1 MRARVA
7 SARPRRRVGRAPR
20 RAPGRRAASVAAV
33 ATCLAALL
41 GAGPAI
47 TGVADAPIDSGAVS
61 PVDAPGGA
69 GGPGQPGMAAQAAG
83 CPAPPAGFVLFA
95 PGEGKT
101 VALTFDDGPGAADLQ
116 IASVLRAEKIPG
128 TFFFTGAGVAEQPD
142 IARQIAAAGLAV
154 GNHSYDHRYP
164 RQVPGGWTERYL
176 ADQGRRTNA
185 ALIRAT
191 GRPVCLFRPPGG
203 FQDGVLATTSALR
216 MTPVLWSVDPRDWAQ
231 PARPS
236 AEATAEIV
244 KGATTIGTQR
254 HPIVLLHSSAAPA
267 SVQHSGGPG
276 YRGNT
281 VAALPEI
288 IAWYRAH
295 GFTFVDLAGR
305 SAP

>member
-1 MRARVA
+1 MRARLP
-7 SARPRRRVGRAPR
+7 SARPRRRIG

-47 TGVADAPIDSGAVS
+47 TGAVQAPIDSGAVAS
-61 PVDAPGGA
+61 VDARGGA
-69 GGPGQPGMAAQAAG
+69 GGAGQPGVVAQVAG
-83 CPAPPAGFVLFA
+83 CPSPPAGFVLFA

-128 TFFFTGAGVAEQPD
+128 TFFFTGAGVADHPD
-142 IARQIAAAGLAV
+142 IARQIAADGLTV

-164 RQVPGGWTERYL
+164 AQVPGGWTGRYL
-176 ADQGRRTNA
+176 ADQARRTNA
-185 ALIRAT
+185 ALTRAT

-203 FQDGVLATTSALR
+203 FQDGVIAATADLR

-231 PARPS
+231 PGHPN
-236 AEATAEIV
+236 AEATAAIV
-244 KGATTIGTQR
+244 KGATTIGTQH

-267 SVQHSGGPG
+267 SVQRAGGPG

-295 GFTFVDLAGR
+295 GFAFVDLAGR